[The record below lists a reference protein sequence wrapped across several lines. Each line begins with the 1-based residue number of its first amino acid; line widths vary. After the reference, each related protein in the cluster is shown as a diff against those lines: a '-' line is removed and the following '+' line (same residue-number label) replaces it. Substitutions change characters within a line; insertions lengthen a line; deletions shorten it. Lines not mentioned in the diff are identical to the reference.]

1 MTLSSIGDLSISYQL
16 RRDTGRIKSDV
27 TRYTRELSSGVSSDL
42 VARLKGDFGPLADIE
57 KGLKRMESY
66 RAVGAEYGLII
77 SSQQLALDNLR
88 NLGSISGV
96 FLTLPDAADRTL
108 IANAGTETLSRFS
121 SALGTL
127 NTQVAGRSIFA
138 GVDTDQPAVADTET
152 VLTALETEITAAAA
166 TTAADVAAVVD
177 AWFALGG
184 GFETTGYLGGPM
196 STSST
201 QLSDLE
207 RGAPLFTAENEAV
220 RTQLSALALG
230 ALLGRDVLSGN
241 LEEQGNLARLS
252 GERLLVA
259 DDQVVAL
266 QASVGSIEA
275 QVSRAEVEVRT
286 QSDSLQIARAE
297 LIEADPF
304 ELAVKLQNAETRL
317 QSIYAITARMSQL
330 SLVNYL

>member
-42 VARLKGDFGPLADIE
+42 VTRLKGDFGPLADIE

-66 RAVGAEYGLII
+66 RAVGAEYGLMI

-108 IANAGTETLSRFS
+108 IANAGAETLSRFS
-121 SALGTL
+121 SALGAL
-127 NTQVAGRSIFA
+127 NTQVAGRSIFS
-138 GVDTDQPAVADTET
+138 GVDTDRPAVADMET
-152 VLTALETEITAAAA
+152 VLTALETEITAATA
-166 TTAADVAAVVD
+166 TTAADVAAVTD
-177 AWFALGG
+177 AWFGPGG
-184 GFETTGYLGGPM
+184 GFETTGYLGGPI

-207 RGAPLFTAENEAV
+207 RGPPLITAENEAV

-241 LEEQGNLARLS
+241 LEEQGNLARLA

-275 QVSRAEVEVRT
+275 QVSRAEVEVST
-286 QSDSLQIARAE
+286 QSDSLQFARAE
-297 LIEADPF
+297 LIEVDPF

-317 QSIYAITARMSQL
+317 QSIYTITARMSQL